1 MNLYFQGCHICD
13 NLTNIKLN
21 GNPDQKSN
29 IRFLIFIAK
38 IIKMYNFY
46 FRHMQRK
53 IRRETLS
60 GQQRFDKF
68 IEQNSVL
75 LLSFGSGVIIGQI
88 GS

>member
-1 MNLYFQGCHICD
+1 MKTFSKI
-13 NLTNIKLN
+13 T
-21 GNPDQKSN
+21 
-29 IRFLIFIAK
+29 AK
-38 IIKMYNFY
+38 TLCKYSFY